1 VYLRLY
7 NKSPGWILS
16 RPKEF
21 LLELLEYAKN
31 SCDKSDID
39 EEKLDMVNNAL
50 HILLTTQ
57 SDLLI
62 LIPPTGYIQIF
73 INKLDNNNLIVS
85 KTCLSLIHKFSLN
98 LACLNDMI
106 VTGKLAKNFN
116 TIIETH
122 PTLIELLCDSMVKI
136 FEAKNEEFIHQ
147 SINTG
152 LINNLLK
159 VLDSNAS
166 QSTKAKVVQM
176 FQTVLDSEYNSQINE
191 VLNNSNIWKDFKD
204 QKHDLFITSSN
215 ANHLLTNST
224 VNIAGYLK
232 QSSAKTLPLVPP
244 PIEE

>member
-1 VYLRLY
+1 
-7 NKSPGWILS
+7 
-16 RPKEF
+16 
-21 LLELLEYAKN
+21 
-31 SCDKSDID
+31 
-39 EEKLDMVNNAL
+39 MVNNAL

-73 INKLDNNNLIVS
+73 INKLDNNNLNIS

-98 LACLNDMI
+98 SACLNDMI

-116 TIIETH
+116 SIIETH

-176 FQTVLDSEYNSQINE
+176 FQTALDSEYNSQISE
-191 VLNNSNIWKDFKD
+191 VLNNSNIWKEFKD
-204 QKHDLFITSSN
+204 QKHDLFIASN
-215 ANHLLTNST
+215 NATHLLTSK
-224 VNIAGYLK
+224 Y
-232 QSSAKTLPLVPP
+232 
-244 PIEE
+244 